1 MPHVDAPTTDVA
13 AFEWPP
19 SASRNSSSIDSA
31 VQSDAAA
38 IVDATLHVPAQPTTV
53 DTTREASAIV
63 DAVVGESELTEVQR
77 AMLDFERQW
86 WRQAGAKE
94 QAIRDTFSMTPTRY
108 YQTLN
113 ALLDLPGALS
123 YDAALI
129 HRLQRLRG
137 AATRGRRLR

>member
-38 IVDATLHVPAQPTTV
+38 IVDAALHVPAQPTTV
-53 DTTREASAIV
+53 DTAREASAIV
-63 DAVVGESELTEVQR
+63 DAVVGESDLTEVQR
-77 AMLDFERQW
+77 AILDFERQW

-108 YQTLN
+108 YQALN